1 MSLLPLHN
9 YNMKMLNF
17 TFCGVHTTVNK
28 QQQIFL
34 SLSKLECSSQEI
46 NSWGIFT
53 HIKHFHWN
61 EINATKF
68 WDLQIQV
75 TFSLCCCQSGCKSSL
90 TIWRW
95 FYYGLFCVLQVLD
108 QDIPKEDP
116 VSLNFRIKFYPEDV
130 AEELMQEITQHLFFL
145 QVKEAILN
153 MDIFCPPEASVLL
166 ASYAV
171 QAKVKILSTVN
182 PLLIPP
188 LSNNPPL

>member
-1 MSLLPLHN
+1 M
-9 YNMKMLNF
+9 
-17 TFCGVHTTVNK
+17 
-28 QQQIFL
+28 QQSFETC
-34 SLSKLECSSQEI
+34 KFK
-46 NSWGIFT
+46 W
-53 HIKHFHWN
+53 HFH
-61 EINATKF
+61 
-68 WDLQIQV
+68 
-75 TFSLCCCQSGCKSSL
+75 CCCQSGCKSSL

-153 MDIFCPPEASVLL
+153 MNIFCPPEASVLL

-182 PLLIPP
+182 PLLSPPSQISP
-188 LSNNPPL
+188 LSNTVSSPFQGKKVNYSLFIVNVNK

>member
-1 MSLLPLHN
+1 M
-9 YNMKMLNF
+9 
-17 TFCGVHTTVNK
+17 
-28 QQQIFL
+28 
-34 SLSKLECSSQEI
+34 
-46 NSWGIFT
+46 
-53 HIKHFHWN
+53 
-61 EINATKF
+61 
-68 WDLQIQV
+68 
-75 TFSLCCCQSGCKSSL
+75 
-90 TIWRW
+90 
-95 FYYGLFCVLQVLD
+95 D

>member
-1 MSLLPLHN
+1 M
-9 YNMKMLNF
+9 
-17 TFCGVHTTVNK
+17 
-28 QQQIFL
+28 QQSFETC
-34 SLSKLECSSQEI
+34 KFK
-46 NSWGIFT
+46 W
-53 HIKHFHWN
+53 HFH
-61 EINATKF
+61 
-68 WDLQIQV
+68 
-75 TFSLCCCQSGCKSSL
+75 CCYQSGFESSL

-95 FYYGLFCVLQVLD
+95 FYYGLFCILQVLD

-182 PLLIPP
+182 PLLISHP
-188 LSNNPPL
+188 LK

>member
-1 MSLLPLHN
+1 M
-9 YNMKMLNF
+9 
-17 TFCGVHTTVNK
+17 
-28 QQQIFL
+28 
-34 SLSKLECSSQEI
+34 
-46 NSWGIFT
+46 
-53 HIKHFHWN
+53 
-61 EINATKF
+61 
-68 WDLQIQV
+68 
-75 TFSLCCCQSGCKSSL
+75 
-90 TIWRW
+90 
-95 FYYGLFCVLQVLD
+95 D

-182 PLLIPP
+182 HLLIPP
-188 LSNNPPL
+188 PLK

>member
-1 MSLLPLHN
+1 M
-9 YNMKMLNF
+9 
-17 TFCGVHTTVNK
+17 
-28 QQQIFL
+28 QQSFETC
-34 SLSKLECSSQEI
+34 KFK
-46 NSWGIFT
+46 G
-53 HIKHFHWN
+53 HFH
-61 EINATKF
+61 
-68 WDLQIQV
+68 
-75 TFSLCCCQSGCKSSL
+75 CCCQSGCKSSL

-171 QAKVKILSTVN
+171 QAKVKILSTIN

-188 LSNNPPL
+188 PSQITPLSNNLSSPFPGKKVNYSLFIVNVNK